1 VPLQKILQIPG
12 IQKVLGAELKLLV
25 EAEAAAVAE
34 GLAARAAATAAR
46 RVALGSAIAE
56 GVAFEA
62 GYRFGHWAF
71 DRFQWKQDWD
81 DWVFSHL
88 PKGVQDFVAPNA
100 PDAHTHDPNAAIGP
114 GGFGTN
120 GYIADAG
127 QALPYTIDFENAPT
141 ATAPV
146 QRATITDQL
155 DPNLNWN
162 TFQFTQV
169 GFGDT
174 IITVPADDGQ
184 FFQTTVP
191 MTENGETFDVDIQL
205 SLNPATGL
213 VTATLQSLN
222 PITDLPPDALNGFLP
237 PEDGTGR
244 GMGFFS
250 YLVALKPGLATGTQ
264 IRNVA
269 SVTFDINPPLAT
281 DLVDDNNPSQGI
293 DPTKEDLNTIDA
305 TVPTSSVGPL
315 PAVTTT
321 TSFTVSWSGSD
332 AGGSGVGLYDILVS
346 DDGGPFVPYLSGT
359 TATSAQFPGV
369 AGHTYAFY
377 SVATSNVG
385 NRQPTPTIAQ
395 ATTFVAGPPS
405 SAVNPLPATSASQSF
420 TVSWSGSPGSGASSI
435 ASYSI
440 YESDDGGPFTPF
452 LTNTM
457 STSAL
462 FAGQFGHTYRFFSV
476 ATNNLGIVQPA
487 PFAAQATI
495 AVSLP
500 PPVTVAHVA
509 DVLKKKLVNEVII
522 TFSGGVNATE
532 AALTGIYRLAT
543 PGKKGSYTAKNA
555 GIIKLKQAVYNPIKD
570 TVTLTPKK
578 PFALTK
584 PVQVLVN
591 GTPPSGLRDTFG
603 QFLGGGTNA
612 IAILSKGK
620 VTLEPAARSAAD
632 VRSALELAAFDA
644 VLDRAAEIGSGHSV
658 HDTETRHADLA
669 VVHHRARWH
678 VDH

>member
-1 VPLQKILQIPG
+1 
-12 IQKVLGAELKLLV
+12 
-25 EAEAAAVAE
+25 
-34 GLAARAAATAAR
+34 
-46 RVALGSAIAE
+46 
-56 GVAFEA
+56 
-62 GYRFGHWAF
+62 
-71 DRFQWKQDWD
+71 
-81 DWVFSHL
+81 
-88 PKGVQDFVAPNA
+88 
-100 PDAHTHDPNAAIGP
+100 
-114 GGFGTN
+114 
-120 GYIADAG
+120 
-127 QALPYTIDFENAPT
+127 
-141 ATAPV
+141 
-146 QRATITDQL
+146 
-155 DPNLNWN
+155 
-162 TFQFTQV
+162 V

-174 IITVPADDGQ
+174 IITVPPDDGQ
-184 FFQTTVP
+184 YFQTAVP

-435 ASYSI
+435 TSYSI

-462 FAGQFGHTYRFFSV
+462 FSGQFGHTYRFFSV